1 MLSIRTAPGSGA
13 TGRRNIKSRCI
24 LFSLLFFISSSGL
37 NAAPGDSTITLTNAV
52 QRALSQN
59 PSLKVF
65 PYRYAALQGQAE
77 TAGLRPA
84 YELGFDAENVGGTG
98 TSAAQVVLNSP
109 LRCLRSSKWG
119 ISARHGKA

>member
-77 TAGLRPA
+77 TAGCPPGRIKNFMAGSWPSISSIESSRYFIGA
-84 YELGFDAENVGGTG
+84 SVMAGSFTEFFWG
-98 TSAAQVVLNSP
+98 SAA
-109 LRCLRSSKWG
+109 R
-119 ISARHGKA
+119 